1 MICIIDRKIFIP
13 QQLSSFMTEP
23 NFEAGLRSLRNS
35 LQQIKELLAWQQL
48 QEAESRPHEPPGF
61 SMTDCVETDLRN
73 EYSFFLSTALQI
85 HSVLNDTSVTIPE
98 AKLQSIRSQLA
109 RIEQQL
115 YGLNLNQKLCACLK

>member
-1 MICIIDRKIFIP
+1 
-13 QQLSSFMTEP
+13 MTGP

-61 SMTDCVETDLRN
+61 RIADSVETDLRN
-73 EYSFFLSTALQI
+73 EYSFFLSTAIQI
-85 HSVLNDTSVTIPE
+85 HGVLNDTSVTIPE
-98 AKLQSIRSQLA
+98 TKLQSIRSQLA

-115 YGLNLNQKLCACLK
+115 YSLNLNQKLCA